1 MPKLGALKDLFPSMC
16 DAFQLPDLLLDSLF
30 NPNVSYMDNHALH
43 CSEPGL
49 CLSFQSR
56 RSPLQEAPHWCP
68 RCKMWETSCPVT
80 PPPSPDPLLRSQA
93 KGPEAGGWPCLP
105 SCSPQAARSWFSCSK
120 CSTRFWIS
128 SCCLQVSEPSGAADW
143 PKRVIGLPSLST

>member
-80 PPPSPDPLLRSQA
+80 PPPKSCPPPPQPSQGPRGWWLALPPQLLPTGSEIVVFLQQMLHTLLDFIL
-93 KGPEAGGWPCLP
+93 LP
-105 SCSPQAARSWFSCSK
+105 PGQRAQWSR
-120 CSTRFWIS
+120 
-128 SCCLQVSEPSGAADW
+128 
-143 PKRVIGLPSLST
+143 